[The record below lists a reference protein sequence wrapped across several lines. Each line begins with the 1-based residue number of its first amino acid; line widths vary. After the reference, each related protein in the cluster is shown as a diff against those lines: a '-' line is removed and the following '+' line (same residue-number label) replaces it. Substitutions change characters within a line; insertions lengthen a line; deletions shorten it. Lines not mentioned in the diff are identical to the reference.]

1 MVRSTFN
8 IFEIACPIMVK
19 GNRQPQRPI
28 TLNTISGTERIC
40 LDVVDTPAPW
50 IAVMWGGSIEF
61 KTPILLAIGF
71 IFVFTIGGVTGV
83 VLPNPGVDRSFQ
95 DSYYL
100 VAHFYNVLSLG
111 AVFSIF
117 AGWYYSFPK
126 ITGYMYSEGKLH
138 QASGPHGGQA
148 GATEAGAAIE
158 TEYGQ

>member
-1 MVRSTFN
+1 MSDHGRGQSSTS
-8 IFEIACPIMVK
+8 ET
-19 GNRQPQRPI
+19 I

-50 IAVMWGGSIEF
+50 IAVTWVGSIEF

-71 IFVFTIGGVTGV
+71 IFAFTIGGVTGV

-95 DSYYL
+95 DTYYP

-117 AGWYYSFPK
+117 TGWYYSFPK
-126 ITGYMYSEGKLH
+126 ITVYMYSEGKLH